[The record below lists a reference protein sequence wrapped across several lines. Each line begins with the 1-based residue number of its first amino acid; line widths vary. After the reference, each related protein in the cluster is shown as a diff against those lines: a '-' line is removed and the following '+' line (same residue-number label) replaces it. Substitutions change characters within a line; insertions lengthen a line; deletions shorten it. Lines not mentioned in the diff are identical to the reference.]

1 MTQICSP
8 TMLRFCALLLCAS
21 PHGARSRATATK
33 SRLAYG
39 RHSLQLFQQR
49 QPAIER
55 LPSGSKRRIKEDFIG
70 PDFGVAP
77 DILADLFERTGESR
91 PVLAQWLVGNLQ
103 DRMNN
108 RE

>member
-1 MTQICSP
+1 
-8 TMLRFCALLLCAS
+8 
-21 PHGARSRATATK
+21 
-33 SRLAYG
+33 
-39 RHSLQLFQQR
+39 LQLFQQR

-70 PDFGVAP
+70 PDFGATP